1 MFRKDY
7 HWTWPLPVRVLI
19 TLSNQTFSSLKNSY
33 KIAFFLID
41 LWTFGATLSMS
52 ISNLEWAKCPC
63 HSTILQMGSM
73 AKKFIKRKHIMIIKS
88 RRLRPCWRP
97 AIWSVGCRNTR
108 MATST
113 RFHCNR
119 WVAKVF
125 FVESVI
131 GENRTTCG
139 QTSVNISRQLRRR
152 ILRSMLL
159 RPFGWMT
166 VLYARSCRIEVTQVT
181 YLLIIL
187 GNSPQAVRNSC
198 PYHRKTNSN
207 WQRT

>member
-1 MFRKDY
+1 MFRKYY

-52 ISNLEWAKCPC
+52 ISNLEWATCPC

-88 RRLRPCWRP
+88 RPCWRP

-152 ILRSMLL
+152 GWLAVTSVPEILS
-159 RPFGWMT
+159 F
-166 VLYARSCRIEVTQVT
+166 A
-181 YLLIIL
+181 LLIKHNAHIDDNQVCIK
-187 GNSPQAVRNSC
+187 GV
-198 PYHRKTNSN
+198 N
-207 WQRT
+207 WCWNAAGLN